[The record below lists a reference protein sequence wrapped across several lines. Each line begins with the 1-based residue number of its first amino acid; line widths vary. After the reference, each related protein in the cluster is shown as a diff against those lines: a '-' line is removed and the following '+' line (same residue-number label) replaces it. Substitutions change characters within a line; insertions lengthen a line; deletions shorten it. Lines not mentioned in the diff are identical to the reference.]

1 MKRVINLDKR
11 LNEPRFMNN
20 RLESDEAVELYCNC
34 PYPVREAAN
43 IEAKEKS
50 AVYG

>member
-20 RLESDEAVELYCNC
+20 RLESDEAVKQAILQLPLSGKGSGKY
-34 PYPVREAAN
+34 
-43 IEAKEKS
+43 
-50 AVYG
+50 